1 MDLDLDTEDYTI
13 GWICALPLELEAA
26 TAVLD
31 KIHPELPIPDKNDT
45 NSYKF
50 GQVGSYNIVLA
61 CLPSGSMGTTSAAVV
76 VANMHRSFP
85 FVGNC
90 LMVGIGGGAPLL
102 PQNDIRLGDVVVGIP
117 KGNYGGV
124 LPYLFGKTMQEGK
137 FVQTG
142 RYLNGPP
149 TLFLNAISK
158 LRSEQDSGI
167 HTILADALSKEPV
180 SGKFARPRLDHLYE
194 MDYDHLDETKPCSD
208 CDSSKLVTRA
218 VRDERQHQSYIHY
231 GLIASGDQVMR
242 HGMTRDKLSREQDV
256 LCFEMEAEGIANTLP
271 LLVIRGI
278 CDYADSHKNKV
289 WQPYAALVAA
299 AFAKALMLC
308 LPVRDS
314 NEGSRTSKIR
324 ISLPV
329 AKGATF
335 GSFGTE
341 GEPMCLN
348 HTRENLLRVITD
360 WATTSDT
367 QTTKQIFWLS
377 GGAGTGKST
386 IARTVAKFLKDEDLL
401 GGSFFFR
408 RGTEDCSRAERFI
421 TTLAADLRF
430 HVRGVSASICKALGK
445 DPQITERNLGEQ
457 FEELVQK
464 PLVEAKP
471 IRRTILVI
479 DALDECENENHVLA
493 IVRFL
498 ALLTDIDCSIR
509 VFITSRG
516 ETFINDIFKVLP
528 QVVQKRVLHDVEEL
542 EIESDI
548 RVFFQHKLAMIRAKR
563 GLIEDW
569 PTSTGIESLVKIAS
583 PLFIVAANI
592 CRFLDDRRFRP
603 DVQLSNL
610 LGCESGPII
619 MEANSDKS
627 LQWTY
632 RHILTQSLA
641 GTTRFQ
647 RATIIREFKGIIG
660 IIVLLEQPLSLP
672 CLSRL
677 ISMDRKGV
685 ETRLEGFHSVLNI
698 PTDPDGPIR
707 TLHLSFREFLLDVD
721 MKTNNPFWQDEHEI
735 HRNIAQYCIKL
746 MRDRL
751 KKNICG
757 LKSPGV
763 FRSEV
768 SSSAISQA
776 LTGDIAY
783 ACRYWVTHLV
793 KAQDELKDEDEIHQF
808 LQNFC
813 LEWLEATSL
822 LDLYSNNIYAITALK
837 SILSINEATQ
847 LGDYLYDLGRFIQ
860 YNTDIITKA
869 PMQVYHSALLWSP
882 TESLVRK
889 RFFGTHLRWVK
900 VAPNVGK
907 NWEPWTHIAEDGK
920 CASIIK
926 FSHDSRY
933 IARHTYW
940 PKCITI
946 RDCTSGALR
955 QKIKLDSGWGESFH
969 AMEFLPDGQSLAI
982 VVSTK
987 IHVLDLDSG
996 KCLGCFDTIK
1006 KLTRL
1011 YSLSTRL
1018 RLAKP
1023 DGGHI
1028 VRLSPGGR
1036 FAVVAGSDNVVRMW
1050 SIDSREVVQSFDFP
1064 VEVQITGLEI
1074 SPNLEFIATLS
1085 YPSTLSLQNTRS
1097 CAFFQ
1102 NERINF
1108 IRPAKL
1114 KFSPDSRYL
1123 VYLVDGPNDNT
1134 GPFMVSR
1141 RLDSK
1146 LGLQEQRLYRTNFNP
1161 ALWVWEFVSDE
1172 KVALSGL
1179 EDGSIEIWD
1188 LHAGTKVE
1196 RLFANRGETI
1206 SSIAISPNH
1215 MLLAASGNRTGVRLR
1230 DILPQ
1235 ELGSNVPVASSPG
1248 QCKDLD
1254 SDLHRNSHLV
1264 LNPNFDRN
1272 FDMAPRNSEVEDL
1285 DIQSVCRSPDGNNLA
1300 IRLRVGYIEFQMA
1313 FYNLSSGGV
1322 VLQSRSKIFRD
1333 LEFSFTE
1340 RSMGSSHGFFSPDG
1354 KIFVTAGRSSIFAE
1368 DVFSWLVLIFDTKS
1382 PKGEPIQQLRVDW
1395 KKIIRGVSCSCEGDL
1410 LAVHLGFPRDSKV
1423 DTHIWNTDNWTKVR
1437 AMGEYEPF
1445 PCLMDISPKTTFS
1458 PDVENKTVYTIQ
1470 TELGPVFFNMLALG
1484 NGYKLSKN
1492 YRIPKYELNRDL
1504 YLYLHHGWIIR
1515 RQTKDKTLWIPANF
1529 YLDMARH
1536 WSDYFQSIHTIIWRP
1551 LGLSASTA
1559 DGGLHVLELDFEKY
1573 EADNKITLET
1583 PTE

>member
-50 GQVGSYNIVLA
+50 GQIGSYNIVLA

-85 FVGNC
+85 SVENC

-124 LPYLFGKTMQEGK
+124 LPYLFGKTMQESK

-167 HTILADALSKEPV
+167 HTILADALSKESV
-180 SGKFARPRLDHLYE
+180 SGKFARPGVDHLYE
-194 MDYDHLDETKPCSD
+194 MDYDHLDETKSCSD
-208 CDSSKLVTRA
+208 CDSSKLVTRP
-218 VRDERQHQSYIHY
+218 VREGREHQLYIHY

-242 HGMTRDKLSREQDV
+242 HGKTRDKLSREQDV
-256 LCFEMEAEGIANTLP
+256 LCFEMEAEGIVNTLP
-271 LLVIRGI
+271 FLVIRGI
-278 CDYADSHKNKV
+278 CDYSDSHKNKI

-299 AFAKALMLC
+299 AFAKALILC

-314 NEGSRTSKIR
+314 NEGGRSSKIR

-329 AKGATF
+329 ARGATF

-360 WATTSDT
+360 WATTSDI

-386 IARTVAKFLKDEDLL
+386 IARTVAKFLKDEALL

-408 RGTEDCSRAERFI
+408 RGTEDCSKAERFI

-430 HVRGVSASICKALGK
+430 HVRGVNAGISKALGK
-445 DPQITERNLGEQ
+445 DPRITEKNLGEQ
-457 FEELVQK
+457 FEELIQK
-464 PLVEAKP
+464 PLMEAKP
-471 IRRTILVI
+471 IRRTTLVI

-498 ALLTDIDCSIR
+498 ALLTDIDNSIT

-516 ETFINDIFKVLP
+516 ETFINDIFKALP
-528 QVVQKRVLHDVEEL
+528 QVVQKRVLHDIEEL

-548 RVFFQHKLAMIRAKR
+548 RVFFQHELATIRAKG
-563 GLIEDW
+563 GLAEDW

-619 MEANSDKS
+619 IEANADKS

-647 RATIIREFKGIIG
+647 RATIIREFKEIIG

-677 ISMDRKGV
+677 ISMDEKDV

-698 PTDPDGPIR
+698 PTDLDGPIS

-721 MKTNNPFWQDEHEI
+721 MKANNPFWLDEREI

-757 LKSPGV
+757 LRSPGI
-763 FRSEV
+763 FRNEI
-768 SSSAISQA
+768 SSSSISQT
-776 LTGDIAY
+776 LTADIAY

-793 KAQDELKDEDEIHQF
+793 KARDELKDEDEIHQF
-808 LQNFC
+808 LQNYC
-813 LEWLEATSL
+813 LEWLEATAL
-822 LDLYSNNIYAITALK
+822 MDLYSNNIYAIAALK
-837 SILSINEATQ
+837 SILS
-847 LGDYLYDLGRFIQ
+847 
-860 YNTDIITKA
+860 A
-869 PMQVYHSALLWSP
+869 PLQVYHSALLWSP
-882 TESLVRK
+882 AESLMRK

-900 VAPNVGK
+900 IAPNVSQ
-907 NWEPWTHIAEDGK
+907 NWESWTHIFEDGK
-920 CASIIK
+920 NASIIK
-926 FSHDSRY
+926 FSHDSQS
-933 IARHTYW
+933 IATYTYS

-955 QKIKLDSGWGESFH
+955 QKINLDRYWGEGVH
-969 AMEFLPDGQSLAI
+969 AMEFLPDGRSLVLI
-982 VVSTK
+982 IGQRVD
-987 IHVLDLDSG
+987 ILDLASG
-996 KCLGCFDTIK
+996 KFLGGFDIIENQT
-1006 KLTRL
+1006 LQSRQNPHAPWPQ
-1011 YSLSTRL
+1011 SSR
-1018 RLAKP
+1018 RE
-1023 DGGHI
+1023 HI
-1028 VRLSPGGR
+1028 FRLSLDGR
-1036 FAVVAGSDNVVRMW
+1036 FAVVVEGSGVVKMW
-1050 SIDSREVVQSFDFP
+1050 SIDSRKVVQSFEFP
-1064 VEVQITGLEI
+1064 VFGVAGLSLEI
-1074 SPNLEFIATLS
+1074 SPNLEYIAVLS
-1085 YPSTLSLQNTRS
+1085 YPSVLYLQNTRYGS
-1097 CAFFQ
+1097 FFKNRQ
-1102 NERINF
+1102 VVFIVER
-1108 IRPAKL
+1108 PGM

-1123 VYLVDGPNDNT
+1123 VYVTKRVKDSTTTYLV
-1134 GPFMVSR
+1134 VSH

-1146 LGLQEQRLYRTNFNP
+1146 LGLQEQRAYTIKTKFDP
-1161 ALWVWEFVSDE
+1161 AALEFVSNE
-1172 KVALSGL
+1172 KIALSGW
-1179 EDGSIEIWD
+1179 ENGSIEIWD
-1188 LHAGTKVE
+1188 LHTGAMVN
-1196 RLFANRGETI
+1196 RLFAHRGEEI
-1206 SSIAISPNH
+1206 SLIAASPNYR
-1215 MLLAASGNRTGVRLR
+1215 LWATSGDQTGVRLWN
-1230 DILPQ
+1230 ILPQ
-1235 ELGSNVPVASSPG
+1235 ELGASDVKVASSTD
-1248 QCKDLD
+1248 QFED
-1254 SDLHRNSHLV
+1254 SDPDLHRNFDSV
-1264 LNPNFDRN
+1264 LDQNLDQNSGMFQGSPWSDSRMIFYDLASGRAVLRPRPDFPESFVFNFVGHSVGL
-1272 FDMAPRNSEVEDL
+1272 PRG
-1285 DIQSVCRSPDGNNLA
+1285 C
-1300 IRLRVGYIEFQMA
+1300 
-1313 FYNLSSGGV
+1313 
-1322 VLQSRSKIFRD
+1322 
-1333 LEFSFTE
+1333 
-1340 RSMGSSHGFFSPDG
+1340 FSPDG
-1354 KIFVTAGRSSIFAE
+1354 KIFVSAEPYLLLGSDTRNQRISIFDAE
-1368 DVFSWLVLIFDTKS
+1368 NSN
-1382 PKGEPIQQLRVDW
+1382 GEPVREFIVYM
-1395 KKIIRGVSCSCEGDL
+1395 KIVGALRGVSCSCEGDL
-1410 LAVHLGFPRDSKV
+1410 LAVHFGLDADIKV
-1423 DTHIWNTDNWTKVR
+1423 GTHIWKTGSWEEVKVID
-1437 AMGEYEPF
+1437 EPE
-1445 PCLMDISPKTTFS
+1445 PIPQLIPKTTYS
-1458 PDVENKTVYTIQ
+1458 SNAESKTSRTIQ
-1470 TELGPVFFNMLALG
+1470 TELGPVSFNMLTSA
-1484 NGYKLSKN
+1484 NSYDVCADDP
-1492 YRIPKYELNRDL
+1492 RCELDL
-1504 YLYLHHGWIIR
+1504 DGGWIIR
-1515 RQTKDKTLWIPANF
+1515 RQTKDKVLWLPEDIYPMF
-1529 YLDMARH
+1529 TREK
-1536 WSDYFQSIHTIIWRP
+1536 DYGSNNLKSIRTMMWKSSFAYFIHNR
-1551 LGLSASTA
+1551 LQL
-1559 DGGLHVLELDFEKY
+1559 LELDFEKY
-1573 EADNKITLET
+1573 EADNKIALEAT
-1583 PTE
+1583 IK